1 MRMTTYV
8 PTNKHTLKRM
18 NSKTT
23 FSVEAIR
30 MLAWP
35 WPAHACLLIHPSV
48 CLEALEAGGHGL
60 AAVVEDEA

>member
-1 MRMTTYV
+1 
-8 PTNKHTLKRM
+8 M